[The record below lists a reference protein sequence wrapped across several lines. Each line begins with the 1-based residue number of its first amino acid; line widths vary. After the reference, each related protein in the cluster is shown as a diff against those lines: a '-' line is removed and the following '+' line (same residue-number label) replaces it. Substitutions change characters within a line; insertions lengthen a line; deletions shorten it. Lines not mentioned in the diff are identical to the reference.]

1 MSSEENNESEQEQET
16 EREEKQQHIPY
27 RYENAKDNEYQ
38 SAEYKNNVEVSESG
52 GDIMKKINEEADN
65 LESLIDKNKLKI
77 FSKYEDLNEKQLKK
91 LIEERNENILKI
103 NNQKENSKNILSE
116 LLKKLNKTITD
127 NTDILYKEQ
136 PDPEILFNLQKE
148 IESRNK
154 ELKLVKNMNH
164 SCKCQYNAMNHK
176 FNQKSKNEK
185 INGEI
190 KINNLKNENKKLQI
204 GIRKY
209 KDDDINIKKDVQ
221 KIVEGKEFPNEIKIK
236 SEEIRNLT
244 NQKHECYTKMSICIK
259 SLENL
264 KQEINHLEESL
275 KKNYKDKKNYN
286 NLNNKINFWIDLIKS
301 DLNRNHENLIK
312 KIESNETNFM
322 KEINKI
328 ENKNN
333 YGKVKSSSFDENKK
347 SNTNLQLSYNL
358 KQKKQKKI
366 GDIIKSKGIIENN
379 NYLKQK
385 PYSSM
390 NNKYKINIP
399 FEEKKTNKFLDIKI
413 IIENDYENTTDSD
426 YRQLLD
432 KKTQYLETNMRL
444 EKNIKEIERTK
455 KSKILDIS
463 FTVQENEKRLKEL
476 KLQNDLLEQEIINL
490 ENLYQLTIDKE
501 RLKKEIKMNKNIVIE
516 ENNKKKQKLFHIK
529 LETSLATENIILNE
543 LKDSKE
549 KIKETPKKK
558 NKNRSGYRDDF
569 IPDQTVIETRKE
581 RLKKI
586 REKYI
591 DENEFKGKEEN
602 IHNGIEIK
610 NYEKVNKKDNIRNED
625 ENENNIKINDNKEI
639 ENN

>member
-1 MSSEENNESEQEQET
+1 MSSEENNESEQEQEPK
-16 EREEKQQHIPY
+16 REEKQQHIPY

-38 SAEYKNNVEVSESG
+38 STKYKNNVEVSESG

-65 LESLIDKNKLKI
+65 LESIIDKNNLKI

-103 NNQKENSKNILSE
+103 NNQKENSKNTLSE
-116 LLKKLNKTITD
+116 ILKKLNKIITD

-154 ELKLVKNMNH
+154 ELKIVKNMNH
-164 SCKCQYNAMNHK
+164 SCKCQYNTMNHK
-176 FNQKSKNEK
+176 LNLKSKNEK

-209 KDDDINIKKDVQ
+209 KDDDISLKKDVK
-221 KIVEGKEFPNEIKIK
+221 KIFEGKEFPNEIKIK

-259 SLENL
+259 SLENI

-275 KKNYKDKKNYN
+275 KKKNKINYN
-286 NLNNKINFWIDLIKS
+286 NLNNKINFWIDIIKS
-301 DLNRNHENLIK
+301 DLNRNHEDLIK
-312 KIESNETNFM
+312 KIDSNDTNFM

-328 ENKNN
+328 KNN
-333 YGKVKSSSFDENKK
+333 YDKVKSSSFDENKK
-347 SNTNLQLSYNL
+347 GNTNLQISYNL

-366 GDIIKSKGIIENN
+366 GDIIESKGIGNN

-385 PYSSM
+385 SYSSM
-390 NNKYKINIP
+390 NNKYKIYKINIP
-399 FEEKKTNKFLDIKI
+399 SEEKKTDKYLDTNI
-413 IIENDYENTTDSD
+413 IIEKDYENTTDSD

-432 KKTQYLETNMRL
+432 KKAQYLETNLRL

-455 KSKILDIS
+455 KSKILNIS

-516 ENNKKKQKLFHIK
+516 ENNKKKQKLSPIK

-549 KIKETPKKK
+549 KSNIKETPKKK
-558 NKNRSGYRDDF
+558 SKNRSGYRDDF
-569 IPDQTVIETRKE
+569 IPDKTIIRTREE

-591 DENEFKGKEEN
+591 DENEIKGKEEY
-602 IHNGIEIK
+602 IHNSMDIK
-610 NYEKVNKKDNIRNED
+610 IYEKVNKKDNIRNED
-625 ENENNIKINDNKEI
+625 ENKNNIK
-639 ENN
+639 